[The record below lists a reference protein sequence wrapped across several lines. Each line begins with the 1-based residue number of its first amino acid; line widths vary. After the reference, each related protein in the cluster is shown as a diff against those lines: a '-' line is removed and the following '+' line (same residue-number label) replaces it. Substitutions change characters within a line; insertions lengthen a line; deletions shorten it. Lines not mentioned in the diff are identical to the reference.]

1 MRFINV
7 REFLRDF
14 RKEIKNLPFV
24 ITRYGKPTAV
34 VIPWEDWNKAGKES
48 EIKFEDLEF
57 EEGIDLTLL
66 LQQRS
71 FIM

>member
-34 VIPWEDWNKAGKES
+34 VIPWEDWNKASK
-48 EIKFEDLEF
+48 EIK
-57 EEGIDLTLL
+57 
-66 LQQRS
+66 
-71 FIM
+71 